1 MTTISIV
8 IENPKNEN
16 DDLIN
21 DKNTL
26 STHFLNKKRY
36 KSDDECIETISNIN
50 KNKRISFFAF
60 NRINKLELFLSNF
73 EKIFK
78 DNEEFFQREE
88 KRFMETNFN
97 LGLINSVFNYFSIMK
112 VYLINVGIF
121 NSKEL
126 IDLIKTF
133 YLNDLEF
140 SVLTILLEEF
150 LSNFSYSFEKENL
163 YYLGLYSKHITSDTY
178 KDIFY
183 NMINTN
189 IYFKDWFLHY
199 KKFLQTRDLNLIKVN
214 KRSNYF
220 TKKEQKF
227 EIVDYNLMVNDIFEL
242 KKEVKDTIF
251 FKKYIGH
258 NVGKKVKVTIVY
270 DDKRDKNRQ
279 NLSEKNQIERIDL
292 SNNEVECL
300 QTDSSA

>member
-8 IENPKNEN
+8 IENPKNE
-16 DDLIN
+16 DDYIIN

-26 STHFLNKKRY
+26 STYFLNKKRY
-36 KSDDECIETISNIN
+36 KSDDECIDIN
-50 KNKRISFFAF
+50 KNKRISFFTF
-60 NRINKLELFLSNF
+60 NRINKLDLFLSNF
-73 EKIFK
+73 EKIIK
-78 DNEEFFQREE
+78 DNEEFFQKE
-88 KRFMETNFN
+88 KKRYMETNFN
-97 LGLINSVFNYFSIMK
+97 LTLINSVFNYFSIMK
-112 VYLINVGIF
+112 LYLINVGIL

-150 LSNFSYSFEKENL
+150 LSNFSYIFEKENL

-183 NMINTN
+183 NMLNDD
-189 IYFKDWFLHY
+189 IYFKNWFLHY
-199 KKFLQTRDLNLIKVN
+199 NKFLESRDLNLIKVN
-214 KRSNYF
+214 KRSNFF

-227 EIVDYNLMVNDIFEL
+227 EIVDYILMVNDIFEL
-242 KKEVKDTIF
+242 KTEVNNKIF
-251 FKKYIGH
+251 FKKHIGH
-258 NVGKKVKVTIVY
+258 NVGKKIKVVIVY
-270 DDKRDKNRQ
+270 EDKRDKNRQ
-279 NLSEKNQIERIDL
+279 NLSKKNQIDRIDL
-292 SNNEVECL
+292 SNNDVECL